1 MNKINY
7 DKVFLER
14 INNLSSNPKLLLHS
28 CCAPCST
35 LVIERLKHFFDLTI
49 FYYNPNMSD
58 EQEYS
63 KRKNEQIKYIEHLNS
78 NGDNIKFKE
87 IGFCQ
92 NDFFEVIKNLKNEPE
107 GGKRCYVCYTLR
119 LKKTFAYAK
128 MHNFD
133 YFCSTLSVS
142 PYKNADWLNKIGL
155 SLQNEDVKWLEND
168 FKKRDGYKISRAM
181 AREQNLY
188 EQNYCGCEFSKR
200 PNL

>member
-7 DKVFLER
+7 DKQFSE
-14 INNLSSNPKLLLHS
+14 ITKNLSNKPTLLLHS

-35 LVIERLKHFFDLTI
+35 LCIDRLKPFFDLTI

-58 EQEYS
+58 STEYE
-63 KRKNEQIKYIEHLNS
+63 KRKNEQIRYIEHLNAL
-78 NGDNIKFKE
+78 GDNIKFVE

-92 NDFFEVIKNLKNEPE
+92 DDYNQIAKGLEKEPE
-107 GGKRCYVCYTLR
+107 GGKRCYLCYKLR
-119 LKKTFAYAK
+119 LAKTFELAQ
-128 MHNFD
+128 NRGFN

-155 SLQNEDVKWLEND
+155 SLEKNDTKWLPTD
-168 FKKRDGYKISRAM
+168 FKKREGYKISRQM

-188 EQNYCGCEFSKR
+188 EQNYCGCIYSKR
-200 PNL
+200 D